1 MFSVLKMIQK
11 GLIALGAF
19 ALPLV
24 LPLVLKL
31 IPGAN
36 SWTLGDVILGGIDKI
51 VPNLTSLTIG
61 TALIMLINYLKNR
74 K

>member
-1 MFSVLKMIQK
+1 MFNVVKMIKK

-19 ALPLV
+19 ALPLL
-24 LPLVLKL
+24 LPVVIKL

-36 SWTLGDVILGGIDKI
+36 TWTLGDVILGGIDRI

-61 TALIMLINYLKNR
+61 TAAIVLINYLKNR